1 MGWTRLTLLDMARTH
16 GMATIILYITMHN
29 IQNIARQ
36 CLQCWSMYV
45 WYDLIGSG
53 FLHSLPSAW
62 RCVSFCHSPVISL
75 FWYDGPVVRY
85 QMFDEGEV
93 WKFGSQSTVVESW
106 DAPQLQNTEPEFLSN
121 LFLGHIHSHYIL
133 LYPSV
138 SHGAERFFPAFPE
151 TWPLRW
157 VVPVPAATCIRPV
170 FTRAWRRRD
179 LRVEITFITETFRN
193 DWKCILPSL

>member
-1 MGWTRLTLLDMARTH
+1 MFDMIWSDPVFSTVFHPLEGAWVSATLLSSLCFGTMA
-16 GMATIILYITMHN
+16 L
-29 IQNIARQ
+29 
-36 CLQCWSMYV
+36 WF
-45 WYDLIGSG
+45 D
-53 FLHSLPSAW
+53 
-62 RCVSFCHSPVISL
+62 
-75 FWYDGPVVRY
+75 Y